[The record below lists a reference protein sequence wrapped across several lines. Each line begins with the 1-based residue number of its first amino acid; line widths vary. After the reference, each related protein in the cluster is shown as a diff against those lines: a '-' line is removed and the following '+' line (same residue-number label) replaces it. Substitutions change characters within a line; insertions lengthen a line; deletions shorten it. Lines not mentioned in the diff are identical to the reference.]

1 MKLFTLV
8 LLMCSACVYAQDKTI
23 NELKSETAREVK
35 KDPADTIP
43 SSWKKG
49 GIFNV
54 NLSQGSLS
62 NWAAGGDE
70 FSLSVNNL
78 VSLFAFYKKNRSSW
92 DNTFDFNYGVIR
104 STSLGT
110 RKNDDRLDLFSK
122 YGYSIAPKWN
132 LATLANFR
140 TQLFNG
146 YSYTDSSRTLSSAF
160 MSPAYLLFGVG
171 LDHRHSESFSV
182 YISPL
187 TARITFVRD
196 DSLSAKGAYGVD
208 PGEKKKFE
216 FGAFLSASFMKA
228 FNKTLSYKSRLDL
241 FSNYRNNPQNI
252 DLFMTNILSINFS
265 RALSAT
271 WNVDLIYD
279 DDVKLF
285 GPENKSAALQ
295 LKSLIG
301 VGLLLKF
308 GATKG

>member
-8 LLMCSACVYAQDKTI
+8 LIMLSATLHAQDKTV
-23 NELKSETAREVK
+23 NELKSETSREVK

-43 SSWKKG
+43 SAWKKG

-171 LDHRHSESFSV
+171 L
-182 YISPL
+182 
-187 TARITFVRD
+187 
-196 DSLSAKGAYGVD
+196 
-208 PGEKKKFE
+208 
-216 FGAFLSASFMKA
+216 
-228 FNKTLSYKSRLDL
+228 
-241 FSNYRNNPQNI
+241 
-252 DLFMTNILSINFS
+252 
-265 RALSAT
+265 
-271 WNVDLIYD
+271 
-279 DDVKLF
+279 
-285 GPENKSAALQ
+285 
-295 LKSLIG
+295 
-301 VGLLLKF
+301 
-308 GATKG
+308 

>member
-1 MKLFTLV
+1 MLSSV
-8 LLMCSACVYAQDKTI
+8 IRAQDKTVA
-23 NELKSETAREVK
+23 ELKTETSRDIK

-43 SSWKKG
+43 SLWKKG
-49 GIFNV
+49 GVFNV
-54 NLSQGSLS
+54 NVAQGSLS

-78 VSLFAFYKKNRSSW
+78 ISVFAFYKKNRSSW
-92 DNTFDFNYGVIR
+92 DNTFDFNYGLIR

-132 LATLANFR
+132 LAALGNFR

-146 YSYTDSSRTLSSAF
+146 YSYDDSSRSLSSAF
-160 MSPAYLLFGVG
+160 LSPAYLLFGVG
-171 LDHRHSESFSV
+171 LDHKPSESFSV

-187 TARITFVRD
+187 TARMTFVRD
-196 DSLSAKGAYGVD
+196 DSLSAKGLYGVD
-208 PGEKKKFE
+208 PGEKQKFE
-216 FGAFLSASFMKA
+216 FGAFLSAGFIKT

-241 FSNYRNNPQNI
+241 FSNYRNNPENI
-252 DLFMTNILSINFS
+252 DIFMTNILSINFS

-285 GPENKSAALQ
+285 GPDKNSAALQ

-301 VGLLLKF
+301 VGLVLKF
-308 GATKG
+308 GAGKG